1 MYPNVITL
9 VVVEHTDHY
18 VNTFYVC
25 CPFSRQEDNRA
36 GRYGLRRILQYC
48 LAAIHIIGLSSYL
61 ILASRVR
68 PELHFRIERDIRKQN
83 IPLLIYLPIY
93 TYTYFF

>member
-1 MYPNVITL
+1 MYTNVITL

-48 LAAIHIIGLSSYL
+48 
-61 ILASRVR
+61 
-68 PELHFRIERDIRKQN
+68 
-83 IPLLIYLPIY
+83 
-93 TYTYFF
+93 